1 MRTLIKKLFSNR
13 SGATA
18 VEYGLLAGLI
28 AVAISTAVGTVG
40 TNLSAKF
47 NSIATAL
54 APPAA

>member
-18 VEYGLLAGLI
+18 VEYGLLAGLV

-40 TNLSAKF
+40 TNLTAKF
-47 NSIATAL
+47 NAIATAL

>member
-1 MRTLIKKLFSNR
+1 MRTLIKTLFNNR

-28 AVAISTAVGTVG
+28 AVAISAAVGTVG
-40 TNLSAKF
+40 TNLTAKF